1 MRDIRG
7 LTTGIGSLPHK
18 DVEEALDLIF
28 KYTPQI
34 PFWPQ
39 LPKRDVREGM
49 VAQFSERLPCIKVV
63 DKGILFNSE
72 NKEKELE
79 KLYEHIIDEDLDY
92 FRISEDFALGLHR
105 FYQRLEGCDLK
116 HIEYIKCQVT
126 GPFTTAASI
135 KDENGRAL
143 LHDYDFMQAILKS
156 VAMKAAWQ
164 IKLFKKFKKKM
175 IVFIDEPYLGSF
187 GSAYVPINREE
198 VVDSLAESGEDFK
211 GVVERY
217 TQDLIKDLEFTDE
230 NPVLLGVHCCGNT
243 DWSIFTDISA
253 INIISFDA
261 FNFLERILLYAE
273 NLIGFFKRGGILA
286 WGIVPTGDFG
296 PEINA
301 QALMKKLQNGFNLL
315 INKGIEP
322 ELLKKRLILTPSC
335 GLGTLNYDKAES
347 IFRCLAELSSVLLT
361 ESI

>member
-1 MRDIRG
+1 VKDIRG

-18 DVEEALDLIF
+18 DTEEALDLIF
-28 KYTPQI
+28 KYTPKV

-39 LPKRDVREGM
+39 LPRRDVREGM
-49 VAQFSERLPCIKVV
+49 VAQFCEGLPCIKV
-63 DKGILFNSE
+63 DNKGVVFNP
-72 NKEKELE
+72 EKRDEELL
-79 KLYEHIIDEDLDY
+79 KFYEHLEAEDLDY

-105 FYQRLEGCDLK
+105 FYQRLDRSDLK
-116 HIEYIKCQVT
+116 DVEYIKCQVT

-143 LHDYDFMQAILKS
+143 LHDYDFMQAILKT

-198 VVDSLAESGEDFK
+198 VVNSLAESGEDFK
-211 GVVERY
+211 EVVERY
-217 TQDLIKDLEFTDE
+217 IQDLVKDSEFIDE

-243 DWSIFTDISA
+243 DWSIFTEIPKIDV
-253 INIISFDA
+253 ISFDA
-261 FNFLERILLYAE
+261 FNFLERILLYAQ
-273 NLIGFFKRGGILA
+273 NLIGFFERGGILA

-301 QALMKKLQNGFNLL
+301 RALMKKLHNGFKLL
-315 INKGIEP
+315 INKGLEP
-322 ELLKKRLILTPSC
+322 EVLKKRLILTPSC
-335 GLGTLNYDKAES
+335 GLGTLNYDKAEP
-347 IFRCLAELSSVLLT
+347 IFRCLDELSSILST
-361 ESI
+361 ENI